1 MVQEYH
7 TKKANKKHEANDDVT
22 DTILND
28 IRIDMMVQ
36 KFLSDIYNTVLDN
49 KDIKNSATEWKERIY
64 MHKGKCKKMNLQDRR
79 ERYLYLF

>member
-7 TKKANKKHEANDDVT
+7 TKIANKKHEANDDVT

-49 KDIKNSATEWKERIY
+49 KEIKNSATE
-64 MHKGKCKKMNLQDRR
+64 
-79 ERYLYLF
+79 